1 MFITFEL
8 ISGMSL
14 GVQFISKSDLGDLED
29 GWYLILEFLIF
40 RAIIEK
46 VE

>member
-8 ISGMSL
+8 ISGVSL
-14 GVQFISKSDLGDLED
+14 GVQCITKDDLGDFED

-40 RAIIEK
+40 RVIIEK
-46 VE
+46 